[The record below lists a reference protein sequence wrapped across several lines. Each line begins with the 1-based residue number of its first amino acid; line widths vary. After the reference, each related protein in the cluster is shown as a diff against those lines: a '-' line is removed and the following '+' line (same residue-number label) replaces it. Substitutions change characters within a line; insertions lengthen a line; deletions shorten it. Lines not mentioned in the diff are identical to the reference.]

1 MADIEEDQT
10 HKAERADNAPN
21 AEEARAPN
29 LPKDPTEDVRPP
41 SAQQAQQVPEAE
53 HPEPGEEEDYDSED
67 DADPADEIV
76 DFDWEGLHE
85 RYHEAISTASAQEQ
99 DLLQEFTKMMNY
111 FNVWAN
117 AGANQESDRTF
128 HRLRTRMTY
137 VQNSEQKLENTR
149 QHYIGVVRAFE
160 SALNLLRNSGFGG

>member
-1 MADIEEDQT
+1 MADMKEDQT
-10 HKAERADNAPN
+10 HNAEHADNAPN
-21 AEEARAPN
+21 VEDARAPN
-29 LPKDPTEDVRPP
+29 IPKDPTEDARPP

-53 HPEPGEEEDYDSED
+53 DLEPGEDEEYDSED
-67 DADPADEIV
+67 DADPADEMAH
-76 DFDWEGLHE
+76 FNWEGLHE
-85 RYHEAISTASAQEQ
+85 RYHDTINTASAQEQ
-99 DLLQEFTKMMNY
+99 ELLREFSELVNY
-111 FNVWAN
+111 FNIWAN

-149 QHYIGVVRAFE
+149 QHYIGVVQAFE